1 MTEPGKGG
9 DTPGDQESAGIQPE
23 ISDRDSAL
31 PIKWPIR
38 IALSPS
44 RTPIRI
50 PAMSVS
56 DTTDSRSC
64 EAFERAARRSNT
76 LRRWAAATVVAGT
89 ALVGVD
95 FTRSA
100 FGGFSSSDRLIV
112 VTRALGQSNAGG
124 LDSATGL
131 GWTAAVLALI
141 LISRR
146 SLGRLTLHKVRLI
159 VANSAR
165 QARPWLMLRRRI
177 AISHRA
183 GGLYGP

>member
-1 MTEPGKGG
+1 M
-9 DTPGDQESAGIQPE
+9 SA
-23 ISDRDSAL
+23 
-31 PIKWPIR
+31 
-38 IALSPS
+38 
-44 RTPIRI
+44 
-50 PAMSVS
+50 S

-64 EAFERAARRSNT
+64 EAFDRAARRSDS
-76 LRRWAAATVVAGT
+76 LRRWAAATVLAGT

-95 FTRSA
+95 FARSA
-100 FGGFSSSDRLIV
+100 FGGFGSSDRLIV

-141 LISRR
+141 LICGR
-146 SLGRLTLHKVRLI
+146 SLGRLTRHAVRFV
-159 VANSAR
+159 VADPAR
-165 QARPWLMLRRRI
+165 QTRPWLTLSRRI